1 MEAGSYA
8 LSVRFDAA
16 VGASAQ
22 AATRDLVKPTDVV
35 TPLAI
40 CAYCDHN
47 QLMKLT
53 LALIELDR
61 RRTGI

>member
-1 MEAGSYA
+1 MEASYA

-47 QLMKLT
+47 QLMDT
-53 LALIELDR
+53 RVD
-61 RRTGI
+61 